1 MLGNHIMP
9 SVSTFPDA
17 PHASPVAASGQRHR
31 TYIPCPTRITMTRLR
46 RSLPAVFCV
55 AYLMLSAS
63 LVQGQVGPGEHWV
76 GTWATALVAQPASSS
91 SFANQTLRQVVRVSL
106 GGDRLR
112 ITFSNVYGTQP
123 LTIGAATV
131 ARQADAEA
139 IIPASNRPLT
149 FGGRQSV
156 TIPPGASVLSDAVA
170 LNVPALSDVAIDL
183 YVPGDTS
190 ASESPITQHSAAIQ
204 TSYTSMPGDHTGRD
218 DFPVDTTTTSWFFLA
233 RVDVV
238 APEHIGAVVL
248 FGDSITD
255 GSGSTLDTNNRW
267 PDHLARRL
275 HNANIR
281 FGILNLGIAGNRVL
295 SDGLGVSAL
304 ARFDREVLAQPG
316 VTHVIVLEGIND
328 IGLAL
333 TDIGIPR
340 TDPPPTAED
349 IIFGHQQLIERARTR
364 NVQIY
369 GATFLPFAGTSLAR
383 IPNYYS
389 TDGDTTRQT
398 VNAWIRTSGA
408 YDAVIDFDAALQ
420 NPEAPLEMLPRYDS
434 GDGLHP
440 GDTGYEAMANTLDLE
455 LLQVAEPGNAR

>member
-1 MLGNHIMP
+1 
-9 SVSTFPDA
+9 
-17 PHASPVAASGQRHR
+17 
-31 TYIPCPTRITMTRLR
+31 
-46 RSLPAVFCV
+46 
-55 AYLMLSAS
+55 
-63 LVQGQVGPGEHWV
+63 
-76 GTWATALVAQPASSS
+76 
-91 SFANQTLRQVVRVSL
+91 
-106 GGDRLR
+106 
-112 ITFSNVYGTQP
+112 VYGTQP

-340 TDPPPTAED
+340 TDPPPTAAD

>member
-1 MLGNHIMP
+1 
-9 SVSTFPDA
+9 
-17 PHASPVAASGQRHR
+17 
-31 TYIPCPTRITMTRLR
+31 MTRLR
-46 RSLPAVFCV
+46 RSIRGVFCA
-55 AYLMLSAS
+55 AYLVLSAS

-76 GTWATALVAQPASSS
+76 GTWATALVAQPASPS

-112 ITFSNVYGTQP
+112 IALSNVYGVQS
-123 LTIGAATV
+123 LMIGAAAV
-131 ARQADAEA
+131 ARHADAEA
-139 IIPASNRPLT
+139 IIPATNRPLT
-149 FGGRQSV
+149 FGGRESV

-170 LNVPALSDVAIDL
+170 LSVPALSDVAIDL
-183 YVPGDTS
+183 YVPDDTP
-190 ASESPITQHSAAIQ
+190 ASESPETRHSAAIQ
-204 TSYTSMPGDHTGRD
+204 TSYVSTPGDHTGSS
-218 DFPVDTTTTSWFFLA
+218 DFPVNATTTSWFFLA

-275 HNANIR
+275 HAANIPL
-281 FGILNLGIAGNRVL
+281 GVLNLGIAGNRVL
-295 SDGLGVSAL
+295 SDGLGENAL

-316 VTHVIVLEGIND
+316 VTHVVVLEGIND
-328 IGLAL
+328 IGLAR

-340 TDPPPTAED
+340 TDPPPTAEE
-349 IIFGHQQLIERARTR
+349 IIFGHQQLIERAKA
-364 NVQIY
+364 QDLKIY

-389 TDGDTTRQT
+389 TEGDTTRQA
-398 VNAWIRTSGA
+398 VNTWMRTSGA

-420 NPEAPLEMLPRYDS
+420 DPEAPLKILPRYDS

-440 GDTGYEAMANTLDLE
+440 GDTGYEAMANTFDLE
-455 LLQVAEPGNAR
+455 LLQVAEPGIAR